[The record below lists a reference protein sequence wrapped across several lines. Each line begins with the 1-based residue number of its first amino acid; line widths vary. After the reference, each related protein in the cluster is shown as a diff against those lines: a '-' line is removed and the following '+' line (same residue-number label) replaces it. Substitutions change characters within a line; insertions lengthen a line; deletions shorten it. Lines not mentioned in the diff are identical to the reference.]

1 MEETPVLQVKIN
13 NLTTELTKAKKE
25 LFVKQSLLDQTREI
39 LKGIEDENKAL
50 KATLETVI
58 NSKKESPVRKV
69 MGDLYEVIGN
79 MKFQSPIV
87 RKGS

>member
-13 NLTTELTKAKKE
+13 NLTTELTKAKEE
-25 LFVKQSLLDQTREI
+25 LIVKKTLLDQTREI
-39 LKGIEDENKAL
+39 LKGIEDENKTL
-50 KATLETVI
+50 KATLESVI

-69 MGDLYEVIGN
+69 MGDIVEVISN